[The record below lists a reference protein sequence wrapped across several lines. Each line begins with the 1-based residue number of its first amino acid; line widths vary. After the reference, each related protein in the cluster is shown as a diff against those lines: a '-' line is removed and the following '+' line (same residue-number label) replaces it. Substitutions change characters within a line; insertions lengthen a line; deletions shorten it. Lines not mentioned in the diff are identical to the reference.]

1 MAGNQKSHYE
11 VLEISPDANSDEV
24 RQAYRQKSLAW
35 HPDKNMDKPEE
46 ATKMMQE
53 IVQAY
58 NVLSDD
64 AKRKSYDR
72 KLNASSDSDED
83 DFMDGWRRQM
93 EEALM
98 KAYFESMFCSFH
110 ARGARQKVGRSS
122 YTYASHRGYTGC
134 GYAKGTANYERA
146 KTEKAAR
153 PREEESRKSES
164 VDSKSDN
171 RKGSQKAFLRREK
184 KRRQKI
190 AKKFEHPK
198 HESVYKMICECE
210 GEEGVTCDEVWLCVS
225 SKMSK
230 SDVDDALNFLCN
242 EGYIH
247 KTKRDHFKAT
257 DSES

>member
-1 MAGNQKSHYE
+1 M
-11 VLEISPDANSDEV
+11 ISP
-24 RQAYRQKSLAW
+24 
-35 HPDKNMDKPEE
+35 
-46 ATKMMQE
+46 
-53 IVQAY
+53 
-58 NVLSDD
+58 
-64 AKRKSYDR
+64 
-72 KLNASSDSDED
+72 KLKCPKIFLDSDED

-164 VDSKSDN
+164 VDSKSEN

-210 GEEGVTCDEVWLCVS
+210 REEGTYIRALIGILRLGVLVLIKKLEFLGRNWYLF
-225 SKMSK
+225 SK
-230 SDVDDALNFLCN
+230 SKNVGGAIALECV
-242 EGYIH
+242 
-247 KTKRDHFKAT
+247 
-257 DSES
+257 

>member
-1 MAGNQKSHYE
+1 
-11 VLEISPDANSDEV
+11 
-24 RQAYRQKSLAW
+24 
-35 HPDKNMDKPEE
+35 
-46 ATKMMQE
+46 
-53 IVQAY
+53 
-58 NVLSDD
+58 
-64 AKRKSYDR
+64 
-72 KLNASSDSDED
+72 
-83 DFMDGWRRQM
+83 MDGWRRQM

-153 PREEESRKSES
+153 PREEESRKSEP

-210 GEEGVTCDEVWLCVS
+210 REEGTYIRALVGILRLGVLVLLKKLEFLGRNWYLF
-225 SKMSK
+225 SK
-230 SDVDDALNFLCN
+230 SKNVGGAIAPLAPSPHNEAPALSYL
-242 EGYIH
+242 
-247 KTKRDHFKAT
+247 
-257 DSES
+257 